1 LEVGGLTVS
10 NNLTVSGEHLNRIVC
25 KSCQSMDEL
34 CDGSVSLTVTS
45 PPYWNAIDYDRH
57 AENPDQDYR
66 TRKYSIGYQDY
77 IDYLDWLRD
86 ISDEILRVTKPGG
99 FMAMVIGTVL
109 LAGKHYPVPFD
120 VVSLLTSGAGAGE
133 EERSKS
139 LNLRSGTLKNPE
151 CSWEFHQDIIWHKV
165 TGGVKRAGVFI
176 QKPYPGYFYPNI
188 MTEYILIFRKPGPLI
203 YRNKDESE
211 KEDSKV
217 MVRQLFTNEIAN
229 TVWHIAPVPPRY
241 LEHPC
246 PFPEEIP
253 YRLIQLYSYPGDLV
267 LDPFC
272 GSGQTLKVARHLG
285 RHFIGYDINREYVEL
300 ARKRINEPLGIR
312 DEQLTA
318 VFQKTSIDAPLLR
331 DRRKT
336 TKTRYGKARDK

>member
-1 LEVGGLTVS
+1 
-10 NNLTVSGEHLNRIVC
+10 
-25 KSCQSMDEL
+25 MDEL

-151 CSWEFHQDIIWHKV
+151 
-165 TGGVKRAGVFI
+165 
-176 QKPYPGYFYPNI
+176 
-188 MTEYILIFRKPGPLI
+188 
-203 YRNKDESE
+203 
-211 KEDSKV
+211 
-217 MVRQLFTNEIAN
+217 
-229 TVWHIAPVPPRY
+229 
-241 LEHPC
+241 
-246 PFPEEIP
+246 
-253 YRLIQLYSYPGDLV
+253 
-267 LDPFC
+267 
-272 GSGQTLKVARHLG
+272 
-285 RHFIGYDINREYVEL
+285 
-300 ARKRINEPLGIR
+300 
-312 DEQLTA
+312 
-318 VFQKTSIDAPLLR
+318 
-331 DRRKT
+331 
-336 TKTRYGKARDK
+336 